1 MRVILGGGVSPLPL
15 RSKMNWSDVFDYRD
29 GELYWKIKPKW
40 DIDIGTKAGY
50 PSSGYTYITF
60 KGKD

>member
-1 MRVILGGGVSPLPL
+1 
-15 RSKMNWSDVFDYRD
+15 MNWSDVFDYRD

-60 KGKD
+60 KGKDYPALS